1 MKCLRRFTV
10 LFVLLGIFLTTE
22 TIKAQQIDGT
32 SAAESEDQEI
42 QADEEA
48 LEKTKEDYLS
58 ILLEELELDEV
69 DGYTKEEL
77 PERLSFENLVQAML
91 ENEGEEFEPEELVEY
106 VLDLFF
112 YELRTAKP
120 MFIQILSVS
129 LLFAMF
135 GRVLITRQSYVNDL
149 GFFAV
154 YTAIMMLLLNTFLLV
169 NEVVETGLTKM
180 LSFMTAFIPVYAT
193 TLLVAGNGS
202 SAGIFYELAFGLI
215 YLLELAMK
223 TVFVPGVHVFVLLQM
238 MDHLFDES
246 KLSRLAELIESG
258 IRVALK
264 LALAGVVG
272 LGVVQSLLAPA
283 KDRLASSGVYQTLQS
298 IPGIGNT
305 FGAAGEILVGCGIM
319 IKNSVGTAALV
330 ILVLL
335 CATPAISVACFHVM
349 YRLVGALLQPVGEKR
364 IGEGVN
370 GVGRGCALYR
380 KIIVDA
386 MLLFFIT
393 ISMISASTSYI
404 Y

>member
-1 MKCLRRFTV
+1 MKCLRRLTV
-10 LFVLLGIFLTTE
+10 LFVLFGIFLTTE

-169 NEVVETGLTKM
+169 NEVVETGLSKM

-330 ILVLL
+330 ILL
-335 CATPAISVACFHVM
+335 PAFM
-349 YRLVGALLQPVGEKR
+349 
-364 IGEGVN
+364 
-370 GVGRGCALYR
+370 
-380 KIIVDA
+380 
-386 MLLFFIT
+386 
-393 ISMISASTSYI
+393 
-404 Y
+404 